1 MRSKLKPRVLS
12 PYLESLKIY
21 FIFLRYTAVSLSSFV
36 IDVGVFA
43 LIYWLSKEKFTSLLI
58 GRLVSGSFN
67 FYFNKYLVYRSLDK
81 VLFKREAF
89 RYAILAIGIFFVSY
103 YSISEL
109 TVDFH
114 FHVIEAKI
122 FVDIVL
128 FCMNFL
134 IQRFLFRTGM
144 IKASE

>member
-1 MRSKLKPRVLS
+1 MLS
-12 PYLESLKIY
+12 PYVESLKVY
-21 FIFLRYTAVSLSSFV
+21 FISFDTPPASLSSFV
-36 IDVGVFA
+36 IDVGVFV
-43 LIYWLSKEKFTSLLI
+43 LIYWLSKEKSTSLLI
-58 GRLVSGSFN
+58 GRLVSGAFN
-67 FYFNKYLVYRSLDK
+67 FYFNKYLVYCSLDK

-103 YSISEL
+103 YSISAL

-122 FVDIVL
+122 LVDIVL
-128 FCMNFL
+128 FYMIFL

-144 IKASE
+144 IKAS

>member
-1 MRSKLKPRVLS
+1 MRSKLKPRALS
-12 PYLESLKIY
+12 RYLESLKIY

-89 RYAILAIGIFFVSY
+89 RYAILAIGIFLVSY
-103 YSISEL
+103 CSMSAL
-109 TVDFH
+109 TLDFN

-122 FVDIVL
+122 LVDIVL

>member
-1 MRSKLKPRVLS
+1 MLS

-67 FYFNKYLVYRSLDK
+67 FYLNKYLVHRSLDK

-89 RYAILAIGIFFVSY
+89 RYAILAISIFFVSY
-103 YSISEL
+103 YSISAL
-109 TVDFH
+109 TVDFR